1 MTNAEERKVQGA
13 LASLVLFWAITSLVM
28 FWFLLEGSSYMA
40 GIGLVVQ
47 AVGIV
52 TLYRFGDPQISS
64 VSAGRLGIIIAF
76 GFLLVFVG
84 HWLANNHQK
93 IIF

>member
-1 MTNAEERKVQGA
+1 MADAEERKVQG
-13 LASLVLFWAITSLVM
+13 VLTSVLHFWAITSLVM
-28 FWFLLEGSSYMA
+28 FWFMLEGSSYMA
-40 GIGLVVQ
+40 SIGLVVQ

-52 TLYRFGDPQISS
+52 TLYGFSDPQISS

-76 GFLLVFVG
+76 GFLMVFVG